1 MVTLIVDRESHPGEL
16 IVPCTS
22 CDRKL
27 NLTQCSTEGL
37 CTLYFSLNSLR
48 GVGLEGD
55 RQFQNFIAST
65 QCDMTSRFGVL
76 ALMLELFAKTAW
88 HGYSHGTGL

>member
-48 GVGLEGD
+48 GVGLVGD
-55 RQFQNFIAST
+55 RKFQNFVACT
-65 QCDMTSRFGVL
+65 RYDQLHFGVHD
-76 ALMLELFAKTAW
+76 LMLELFAKTAW